1 MVRREGTGEDLW
13 NAARE
18 HAEYVLYHVV
28 DLTRPA
34 RTRMRVFHRLLP
46 DAVRL
51 GHEGVEGE
59 EDDDRQDQRLDD
71 LVESAQ
77 RATAQSSAV

>member
-1 MVRREGTGEDLW
+1 
-13 NAARE
+13 
-18 HAEYVLYHVV
+18 
-28 DLTRPA
+28 
-34 RTRMRVFHRLLP
+34 
-46 DAVRL
+46 
-51 GHEGVEGE
+51 VEGE